1 MFGMIES
8 CLSKVSSGTDLI
20 EDSDVVHRAEW

>member
-8 CLSKVSSGTDLI
+8 CLSKVGSGTNLV
-20 EDSDVVHRAEW
+20 EDSGVLHRAER